1 MYTYPEKTNDNLN
14 TFLIS
19 WQRPINTDAEP
30 IKPAL
35 DAKTNENYFHMID
48 YLKMYDW
55 RGTNQGYMYNDH
67 YWFWAYY
74 QLKSIILDL
83 DPLSV
88 YTNLHYGNAYNTLN
102 TISTD
107 VDLWAASDAF
117 GGAGNSGLSI
127 FNFNEGPDM
136 TPAGIARGIYNFN
149 SSYKETNIE
158 NFMGTP
164 NFENPTLK
172 YHAQKQR
179 FGTVYYQNNGH
190 NVQIFDVYIPYTIE
204 YEWGWIT
211 RFADFVIDSTEGNH

>member
-1 MYTYPEKTNDNLN
+1 
-14 TFLIS
+14 
-19 WQRPINTDAEP
+19 
-30 IKPAL
+30 
-35 DAKTNENYFHMID
+35 
-48 YLKMYDW
+48 
-55 RGTNQGYMYNDH
+55 
-67 YWFWAYY
+67 
-74 QLKSIILDL
+74 
-83 DPLSV
+83 
-88 YTNLHYGNAYNTLN
+88 
-102 TISTD
+102 
-107 VDLWAASDAF
+107 LWAASDAF

-164 NFENPTLK
+164 NFENPTTK

-211 RFADFVIDSTEGNH
+211 RFADFVIDSTHGNH